1 MINMTSAGIVGLG
14 FYVPPKIMTNDDWST
29 IVDTSDE
36 WITNKTGIKERRIAD
51 DNICTSDLAVMASI
65 EAMKDANIESGDIDL
80 IILATSS
87 PDVPLP
93 STASIIQNKLGC
105 RKAAAFDINAVCS
118 GWIHALEIGS
128 KFVISSEYDNVL
140 VIGSEVYS
148 RIVNWDD
155 RATCVL
161 FGDGAG
167 AAILQKVE
175 DGKGI
180 IGSWLQSDGS
190 GAEVIQ
196 IPAGGVKN
204 SISSDKFVEGQ
215 QYFHMDGREVWN
227 FAINAFPQAVKKVL
241 MKIKMEIEDIDMIIP
256 HQANYNIIE
265 AGMLNLGLP
274 MDKVFTNL
282 DKYGNTA
289 AASIPI
295 ALAESVKKGIIKEG
309 DLVITV
315 GFGGGLAWGAN
326 AIIW

>member
-1 MINMTSAGIVGLG
+1 MVSAGIMGLG

-36 WITNKTGIKERRIAD
+36 WISTKTGIKERRIAD
-51 DNICTSDLAVMASI
+51 EGICTSDLAVMASV
-65 EAMKDANIESGDIDL
+65 EAMKDAGIDSGDIDL

-87 PDVPLP
+87 PDVPLS

-105 RKAAAFDINAVCS
+105 KKAAAFDINAVCS
-118 GWIHALEIGS
+118 GWIHALEIGA
-128 KFVISSEYDNVL
+128 KFVITPEYENVL

-204 SISSDKFVEGQ
+204 PISSDRIIEGQ

-227 FAINAFPQAVKKVL
+227 FAIIAFPQAVKKVL
-241 MKIKMEIEDIDMIIP
+241 MKIKMEIDDIDMIIP

-265 AGMLNLGLP
+265 AGMLNLGLS

-289 AASIPI
+289 AASVPI
-295 ALAESVKKGIIKEG
+295 ALAESVKKGMIKQG

>member
-1 MINMTSAGIVGLG
+1 MTSAGIVGLG

-118 GWIHALEIGS
+118 GWIHALEIGA
-128 KFVISSEYDNVL
+128 KFVISSEYDNIL

>member
-1 MINMTSAGIVGLG
+1 MTSAGIVGLG

-118 GWIHALEIGS
+118 GWIHALEIGA

-282 DKYGNTA
+282 NKYGNTA

>member
-1 MINMTSAGIVGLG
+1 MTSAGIVGLG

-118 GWIHALEIGS
+118 GWIHALEIGA

-282 DKYGNTA
+282 DKYGNSA

>member
-1 MINMTSAGIVGLG
+1 MTSAGIVGLG

-265 AGMLNLGLP
+265 AGMLNLGLS

>member
-1 MINMTSAGIVGLG
+1 MTSAGIVGLG

-118 GWIHALEIGS
+118 GWIHALEIGA

>member
-118 GWIHALEIGS
+118 GWIHALEIGA

>member
-1 MINMTSAGIVGLG
+1 MTSAGIVGLG

-118 GWIHALEIGS
+118 GWIHALEIGA
-128 KFVISSEYDNVL
+128 KFVISSEYDNIL

-274 MDKVFTNL
+274 IDKVFTNL

>member
-1 MINMTSAGIVGLG
+1 MVSAGIMGLG

-36 WITNKTGIKERRIAD
+36 WISTKTGIKERRIAD
-51 DNICTSDLAVMASI
+51 EGICTSDLAVMASV
-65 EAMKDANIESGDIDL
+65 EAMKDAGIEPGDIDL

-87 PDVPLP
+87 PDVPLS

-105 RKAAAFDINAVCS
+105 KKAAAFDINAVCS
-118 GWIHALEIGS
+118 GWIHALEIGA
-128 KFVISSEYDNVL
+128 KFVITPEYENVL

-204 SISSDKFVEGQ
+204 PISSDRFIEGQ

-241 MKIKMEIEDIDMIIP
+241 MKINMEIDDIDMIIP

-265 AGMLNLGLP
+265 AGMLNLGLS

-295 ALAESVKKGIIKEG
+295 ALAESVKKGMIKQG